1 MKRLL
6 HWLLLISFV
15 VTLSVPL
22 TGLIV
27 HKLASAVFLP
37 LCLVHAAVYR
47 RRLGPRRWALLG
59 GVVLAFGSGVLSLVL
74 EELPLVLALHK
85 VISITCVFFLAIHIF
100 VFALRCGR
108 KEDVAV

>member
-27 HKLASAVFLP
+27 HKLASAVFL
-37 LCLVHAAVYR
+37 
-47 RRLGPRRWALLG
+47 LL
-59 GVVLAFGSGVLSLVL
+59 
-74 EELPLVLALHK
+74 
-85 VISITCVFFLAIHIF
+85 
-100 VFALRCGR
+100 
-108 KEDVAV
+108 

>member
-27 HKLASAVFLP
+27 HKLASAVFLL

-47 RRLGPRRWALLG
+47 RRLGPRR
-59 GVVLAFGSGVLSLVL
+59 
-74 EELPLVLALHK
+74 
-85 VISITCVFFLAIHIF
+85 
-100 VFALRCGR
+100 
-108 KEDVAV
+108 

>member
-27 HKLASAVFLP
+27 HKLASAAFLL

-74 EELPLVLALHK
+74 EELPLVLDFH
-85 VISITCVFFLAIHIF
+85 H
-100 VFALRCGR
+100 LRVLPGHSYFCFCS
-108 KEDVAV
+108 AVRA